1 MLSVL
6 SLTLCV
12 VEFTSFNF
20 VFSST
25 HDFAQNYFAS
35 YFHRDRKVFLSRHFA
50 FNFSHHDYD
59 RYLASKCEI
68 TRDLLAVAAIATCLR
83 QLNYPWDFDVK
94 RCALRQCL
102 FLFEIDQ
109 ITMHLRIIENGKNDS
124 LTKMYSKAGKKD
136 EKMYLISNTWIKHN
150 AQQL

>member
-12 VEFTSFNF
+12 VEFTSFTSF
-20 VFSST
+20 FPRLTTLPKTILPLISIAIEKS
-25 HDFAQNYFAS
+25 FF
-35 YFHRDRKVFLSRHFA
+35 RGIFA

-124 LTKMYSKAGKKD
+124 LTKLYSKAGKKD
-136 EKMYLISNTWIKHN
+136 EKCIWFQTPE
-150 AQQL
+150 